1 VPADASIALTATD
14 ALMAFGRTSSPDQVF
29 LRALAHDGFAI
40 TGLLQSV
47 VDVIGQA
54 WGHEAI
60 PIRRFVS

>member
-1 VPADASIALTATD
+1 
-14 ALMAFGRTSSPDQVF
+14 MAFGRTSSPDQVF